1 MSFIGTWRLWEV
13 FGSCIPRCYGKVFH
27 DLVYKPV
34 GKTNPK
40 GRLSTSK
47 SQEDEKGF
55 LVKTVTSSLPSYT
68 EGGAGGI

>member
-1 MSFIGTWRLWEV
+1 MSFIGTWRLWEGC
-13 FGSCIPRCYGKVFH
+13 GSCIPCCYGKAFH

-55 LVKTVTSSLPSYT
+55 LVKTVTSSFPSYT
-68 EGGAGGI
+68 EGGVGGI